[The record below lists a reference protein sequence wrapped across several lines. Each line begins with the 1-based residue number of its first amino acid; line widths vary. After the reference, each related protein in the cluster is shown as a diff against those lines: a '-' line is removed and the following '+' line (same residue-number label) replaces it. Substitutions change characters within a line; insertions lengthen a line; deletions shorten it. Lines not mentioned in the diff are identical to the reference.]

1 MEFVAQKLGFLK
13 NVEGIETNVKK
24 RPSEAGT
31 LDGEEVISKKR
42 KLSSGDSS
50 SSDSP
55 NNNDLS
61 FGRLR
66 LSESDDEP
74 AVIPPINR
82 SYVSIPKPI
91 RPTITSKTVLTSYE
105 FQHLPQM
112 LDLSRFIDV
121 GTADKSKS

>member
-1 MEFVAQKLGFLK
+1 M
-13 NVEGIETNVKK
+13 N
-24 RPSEAGT
+24 
-31 LDGEEVISKKR
+31 KKR

-55 NNNDLS
+55 SNNDLS

-74 AVIPPINR
+74 IVAPPINR

-91 RPTITSKTVLTSYE
+91 RPAITSKTVLTSYE
-105 FQHLPQM
+105 FQHLPQV
-112 LDLSRFIDV
+112 LDMSKYMDV
-121 GTADKSKS
+121 GVLNKPSH